1 MMMSF
6 SSGCKENDEEGGKIL
21 LRSYE
26 GRQGLC
32 GQVASGGS
40 RHIGSGCSLLGS
52 VLYGSRKDKMILQ
65 M

>member
-1 MMMSF
+1 MMRFSF
-6 SSGCKENDEEGGKIL
+6 GCEGDRML

-26 GRQGLC
+26 GRRGLC

-40 RHIGSGCSLLGS
+40 RCIGSGCSLLGS
-52 VLYGSRKDKMILQ
+52 ALYGSRKGKMILQ

>member
-1 MMMSF
+1 MTSF
-6 SSGCKENDEEGGKIL
+6 SFGCKENDDEGDEML

-26 GRQGLC
+26 GRQGPC

-40 RHIGSGCSLLGS
+40 RCTGSGCSLLGS